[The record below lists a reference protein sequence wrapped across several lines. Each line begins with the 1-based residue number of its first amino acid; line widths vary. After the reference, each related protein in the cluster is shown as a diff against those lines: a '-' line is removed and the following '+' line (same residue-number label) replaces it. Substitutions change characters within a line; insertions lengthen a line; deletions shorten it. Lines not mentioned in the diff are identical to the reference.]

1 MLARVQDGWNAILS
15 GKLPILHRAK
25 LELSHSIFSAGIG
38 LARLKFANISMNFG
52 RSTSLILYEETT

>member
-1 MLARVQDGWNAILS
+1 MLAASAGWMERHFV

-25 LELSHSIFSAGIG
+25 LELSHSIFSAGFG

-52 RSTSLILYEETT
+52 RSTSLILHEETT